1 MKTVHKIAVARAVY
15 RIVHG
20 ARAAVGLSD
29 QCIVVRDGVKYD
41 LDLSQGIDFAIF
53 LGNMFEP
60 GTRNALQKL
69 VKPSAVVL
77 DIGAN
82 IGAHS
87 LLLAQL
93 VGPSGRVLCFE
104 PTDFAFAKL
113 SRNIELNPE
122 LADRITPFHC
132 FLAAKD
138 EAKVPDAIFSSWPLS
153 QQDGLHA
160 KHLGQAMP
168 TNVTQAR
175 SVDGILAKLGNPSIQ
190 LIKMDVDGFE
200 TEVLRG
206 CTALLRNSRPTFLME
221 LSPYVLDERGT
232 SLEELLSHFA
242 PHRYRFYHERSE
254 RLLPSSPEDLRQ
266 LVGDGAS
273 INVIARADK

>member
-1 MKTVHKIAVARAVY
+1 MKTVHKIALARAGY
-15 RIVHG
+15 KIVNR
-20 ARAAVGLSD
+20 ARAAMGLSD
-29 QCIVVRDGVKYD
+29 ECIVIRDGVKYD

-60 GTRNALQKL
+60 GTRNALRKL
-69 VKPSAVVL
+69 VKPSALVL

-113 SRNIELNPE
+113 SRNLELNPD
-122 LADRITPFHC
+122 LAGRVTPFYC
-132 FLAAKD
+132 FLAAED
-138 EAKVPDAIFSSWPLS
+138 DAEVPETIFSSWPLS

-168 TNVTQAR
+168 TNIAHAR
-175 SVDGILAKLGNPSIQ
+175 SIDGVLAELGNPTVQ

-200 TEVLRG
+200 TGVLRG
-206 CTALLRNSRPTFLME
+206 CTTLLHSRPTFLME
-221 LSPYVLDERGT
+221 LSPYVLEERGS
-232 SLEELLSHFA
+232 SLEELLSYFA
-242 PHRYRFYHERSE
+242 PHGYRFYHERSE
-254 RLLPSSPEDLRQ
+254 RLLPSSPKDLRQ

-273 INVIARADK
+273 INVIARADS

>member
-1 MKTVHKIAVARAVY
+1 MKTVHKIAL
-15 RIVHG
+15 
-20 ARAAVGLSD
+20 ARAAYKIVHYARATVGLSD
-29 QCIVVRDGVKYD
+29 ESIVIRDGVKYG

-60 GTRNALQKL
+60 GTRNALRKL
-69 VKPSAVVL
+69 VKPSALVL
-77 DIGAN
+77 DVGAN
-82 IGAHS
+82 IGVHS

-113 SRNIELNPE
+113 SRNLELNPD
-122 LADRITPFHC
+122 LANRVTPYHC

-138 EAKVPDAIFSSWPLS
+138 DAEVPETIYSSWPLS
-153 QQDGLHA
+153 QHDGLHA

-168 TNVTQAR
+168 TNIAQAR
-175 SVDGILAKLGNPSIQ
+175 SIDGVLAELGNPTVQ

-206 CTALLRNSRPTFLME
+206 CKTLLRNSRPTFLME
-221 LSPYVLDERGT
+221 LSPYVLDERGS
-232 SLEELLSHFA
+232 SLEELLSYFA
-242 PHRYRFYHERSE
+242 PHGYRFYDERSE
-254 RLLPSSPEDLRQ
+254 RPLPSSPEDLRQ

-273 INVIARADK
+273 INVIARSDK

>member
-1 MKTVHKIAVARAVY
+1 MKTVHKLAL
-15 RIVHG
+15 
-20 ARAAVGLSD
+20 ARAAYKVVHRARAAMGLSD
-29 QCIVVRDGVKYD
+29 SCIVIRDGVKYD

-53 LGNMFEP
+53 LGNLFEP
-60 GTRNALQKL
+60 GTRNALRKL
-69 VKPSAVVL
+69 VKPSALVL

-93 VGPSGRVLCFE
+93 VGPYGRVLCFE

-113 SRNIELNPE
+113 SRNLELNPD
-122 LADRITPFHC
+122 LASRVTPFHC
-132 FLAAKD
+132 FLAEKD
-138 EAKVPDAIFSSWPLS
+138 DAEVPETIYSSWPLS
-153 QQDGLHA
+153 PQNGLHA

-168 TNVTQAR
+168 TNITRAR
-175 SVDGILAKLGNPSIQ
+175 SIDGALAELGNPAVQ

-206 CTALLRNSRPTFLME
+206 CTALLRNRRPTFLME
-221 LSPYVLDERGT
+221 LSPYVLDERGS
-232 SLEELLSHFA
+232 SLEELLSYFA
-242 PHRYRFYHERSE
+242 PHGYRFYHERNE
-254 RLLPSSPEDLRQ
+254 RLLSSSPEDLRQ

-273 INVIARADK
+273 INVIARADS

>member
-1 MKTVHKIAVARAVY
+1 MKTAHKIVLARAAY
-15 RIVHG
+15 KIVHG
-20 ARAAVGLSD
+20 ARAAAGLSD
-29 QCIVVRDGVKYD
+29 ECIVIRDGVRYG

-60 GTRNALQKL
+60 RTRNALRKL
-69 VKPSAVVL
+69 VKPSALVL

-93 VGPSGRVLCFE
+93 VGPAGRVLCFE

-113 SRNIELNPE
+113 SRNMDLNPD
-122 LADRITPFHC
+122 LASRITPFHC
-132 FLAAKD
+132 FLAARD
-138 EAKVPDAIFSSWPLS
+138 DTEVPEAIYSSWPLS
-153 QQDGLHA
+153 RQDGLHA

-168 TNVTQAR
+168 TSIAQAR
-175 SVDGILAKLGNPSIQ
+175 SIDGVLAELGNPIVQ

-206 CTALLRNSRPTFLME
+206 CTTLLRDSRPIFLME
-221 LSPYVLDERGT
+221 LSPYVLDERGS
-232 SLEELLSHFA
+232 SLEELLS
-242 PHRYRFYHERSE
+242 
-254 RLLPSSPEDLRQ
+254 
-266 LVGDGAS
+266 
-273 INVIARADK
+273 